1 MPRGGLNIFE
11 RLETKVRAWN
21 YSFDEQFFPPSS
33 LFFFFF
39 FFALRFQEIFQ
50 GGRVRSQREAG
61 KFIKPYLMTNFQVS
75 NGPFNSWGRVVKR
88 IEWEKLGI
96 FISARNNAANFPTN
110 RPRNPCFAAP
120 PHPPPL
126 RFRRDQIFRGLISP
140 NSTLSFLLVRST
152 EGGTMGSN

>member
-21 YSFDEQFFPPSS
+21 YSFDEQFFPPL
-33 LFFFFF
+33 LFSFFF

-152 EGGTMGSN
+152 EGGAMGSN

>member
-33 LFFFFF
+33 LFFFFCPTF
-39 FFALRFQEIFQ
+39 SRDIPRRKSSIA
-50 GGRVRSQREAG
+50 VSQREAG

-96 FISARNNAANFPTN
+96 FISACNNAANFPTN

-126 RFRRDQIFRGLISP
+126 RFRRDQIFRGLISS

-152 EGGTMGSN
+152 EGGAMGSN